1 MVAGVQKRRAGLASG
16 PVLWRVKFR
25 LLRVLAKSPPRSSD
39 CNNNLGYELSSPAAS
54 TEALRFAIASMEIM
68 GFTPEALGKVEP
80 SMT

>member
-1 MVAGVQKRRAGLASG
+1 MVAGVPKKKGRIGVR
-16 PVLWRVKFR
+16 PVLWRVSFR
-25 LLRVLAKSPPRSSD
+25 LLRVIARSPLRSSD
-39 CNNNLGYELSSPAAS
+39 CNNNLGYELNSPAAN